1 MSIPPLPHLLPQN
14 RKIRHLR
21 GISLRNLNFSRPRD
35 QSVDD
40 SAIIKP
46 SSKLEN
52 LKETS
57 QVHHA
62 RSSENLRGQT
72 LRRRST
78 NLSSASPLSRQRM
91 LELAIEARAADS
103 FFSLHCGREEEPIY
117 VSELRERATVGRAVC
132 ALDSDQAVPFRGAS

>member
-1 MSIPPLPHLLPQN
+1 MSIPPPPHLLPQN

-57 QVHHA
+57 QEHHA

-78 NLSSASPLSRQRM
+78 NLSSACSLLR
-91 LELAIEARAADS
+91 LWLLVLAFVVCVVVL
-103 FFSLHCGREEEPIY
+103 FF
-117 VSELRERATVGRAVC
+117 
-132 ALDSDQAVPFRGAS
+132 FFF